1 MSIESGD
8 PTGRFS
14 LPDKWQE
21 RPKAVKSISMRN
33 VFDQYNHPEN
43 RLTHA
48 LVSVLAADP
57 VLCRRFV
64 HWATGERAPGA
75 RLDIIEQTLPGEEE
89 PSDEEEA
96 ERRGLPD
103 GWIHDGTNWALVVE
117 SKIESPLNPD
127 QLLRH
132 RRTAEKRGFPDVHLL
147 ALVTELPKRSFGD
160 GVTIKKWAQL
170 YVWLLEQRN
179 SEWARRLS
187 AYMEVLETKLVR
199 DDYLRGGTLTVFAG
213 IPFGKDNPYNYHEAK
228 RVLRLA
234 MHELRKRSDLKREL
248 GMDPEAKG
256 RSAITGRDG
265 SKIWDFLR
273 LARSKDADIFTEF
286 PHLTLSIQQ
295 DHLLAIVTVPH
306 GIRGEFRRK
315 LLAGGQE
322 AFCVLFETILDN
334 LSISL
339 GCIEGVAPWMEI
351 LQRRYPS
358 QRAEPIID
366 ARLQFD
372 LRTGFRKAGRGRTS
386 VKRQPQWLGAAYDA
400 LSKKNSN
407 LQLGVGAM
415 FRYERCP
422 VTRTPAI
429 VDHVAKVWLACKPL
443 IQKMI

>member
-1 MSIESGD
+1 VI
-8 PTGRFS
+8 
-14 LPDKWQE
+14 
-21 RPKAVKSISMRN
+21 
-33 VFDQYNHPEN
+33 
-43 RLTHA
+43 
-48 LVSVLAADP
+48 
-57 VLCRRFV
+57 
-64 HWATGERAPGA
+64 
-75 RLDIIEQTLPGEEE
+75 
-89 PSDEEEA
+89 
-96 ERRGLPD
+96 
-103 GWIHDGTNWALVVE
+103 E

-127 QLLRH
+127 QLQRH
-132 RRTAEKRGFPDVHLL
+132 RRTAEKRGFTDAHLL
-147 ALVTELPKRSFGD
+147 ALVTELPKRPFAD
-160 GVTIKKWAQL
+160 DVTIKKWAQL
-170 YVWLLEQRN
+170 YVWLLAQRN

-234 MHELRKRSDLKREL
+234 MHELRKRGDLKREL
-248 GMDPEAKG
+248 GMDPEGRG

-265 SKIWDFLR
+265 TKIWDFLR
-273 LARSKDADIFTEF
+273 LARSKDAEIFTEF

-315 LLAGGQE
+315 LLAGGRE
-322 AFCVLFETILDN
+322 GFCALFETLLGN
-334 LSISL
+334 FSKSL
-339 GCIEGVAPWMEI
+339 GKVEGVAPWMEV

-358 QRAEPIID
+358 QRAEPVID

-372 LRTGFRKAGRGRTS
+372 LRTGFTKSGHGRTL
-386 VKRQPQWLGAAYDA
+386 VKQQPQWLGAAYDA

-422 VTRTPAI
+422 VVRTPAI
-429 VDHVAKVWLACKPL
+429 MNHVAEVWLACKPL
-443 IQKMI
+443 IQTMIG